1 MPVPW
6 TQLDIH
12 IPACSLLLQRSKCL
26 FTEPLHI
33 YALPQQFDS
42 HHVSTSA
49 LPFMS
54 WHYCNRE
61 SLISRS
67 TEHILLLEDRMSATT
82 TCAMSMDHLELKWLQ
97 GQIPPRDPDVEIL
110 HVVESLHVLSRGL
123 TGTLELIMERVDH
136 PPDCQ
141 TLILDCAVL
150 TRSGAPFP
158 VRSARVTRQLCKVLT

>member
-26 FTEPLHI
+26 FTELLHI
-33 YALPQQFDS
+33 FALPRQFDS

-54 WHYCNRE
+54 WHYWNRE

-97 GQIPPRDPDVEIL
+97 GSRCWHPSCGGVIACFEQRVNGNPGVNNGESRPPTGLPDTHSRLCCVDQIW
-110 HVVESLHVLSRGL
+110 STLSR
-123 TGTLELIMERVDH
+123 EI
-136 PPDCQ
+136 CQ
-141 TLILDCAVL
+141 GD
-150 TRSGAPFP
+150 
-158 VRSARVTRQLCKVLT
+158 